1 MRIIQIIDS
10 LEAGGAERIAVSYAN
25 ALAKKIE
32 FSGLVAT
39 RKEGPLLNQ
48 MEQNVSYL
56 FLNKKGTIDLR
67 AIFRLRRYVTENK
80 VTIIHAHSTS
90 YFLAFLL
97 KLTHPSIQLIWHDH
111 YGNSEF
117 LSKRPSTALRIS
129 VPFFNGVIA
138 VNQNLKKW
146 SEKILKC
153 KNVLFLP
160 NFASSEKTVA
170 QNTTLNGTTDKRILL
185 LANLRIQKNHFLLL
199 DVAKMLKV
207 SHPEW
212 SFHLVGKDFEDEYS
226 KKIKDLIIASD
237 LEKNVFFYG
246 AKEDI
251 GTIIQQS
258 TIGILTSVSEGLPVS
273 LLEYSLYKKPVVV
286 TNVGEISSLV
296 KNGKTGFIVEAKQ
309 TELFYDSLVKL
320 ILNENLRND
329 FGLALHDKVA
339 VNNSKEAVI
348 KQYLTWLENNYR

>member
-226 KKIKDLIIASD
+226 KKIKDLIIDFD
-237 LEKNVFFYG
+237 LEKNVFLYG

-251 GTIIQQS
+251 GTIMQQS
-258 TIGILTSVSEGLPVS
+258 TIGILTSDSEGLPIS

-286 TNVGEISSLV
+286 TNVGDISSLF
-296 KNGKTGFIVEAKQ
+296 KNGKSGFIVEAKQ
-309 TELFYDSLVKL
+309 TESFYDSLVKL

-339 VNNSKEAVI
+339 ANNSKEAVI
-348 KQYLTWLENNYR
+348 KQYLSWLENNYR